1 MFFLSKIEAESLIAD
16 FLKLINE
23 NKDVQDKIYTCNKPV
38 VQYDVTIRFKGGVL
52 SVWLNENNKPASL
65 LVEFDTKALVLTIC
79 VGERTDTL
87 HQVIFSRTI
96 RECIAQAILRKYGY
110 KTYFVRKKYRMKKMY
125 CQCSISKNSG
135 GFIIKEFEL
144 YPNDPLYFRFDLK
157 NLSIENFDKNM

>member
-1 MFFLSKIEAESLIAD
+1 MFFLSKMLIAD

-38 VQYDVTIRFKGGVL
+38 VQYDVTIRFKGGAL

-110 KTYFVRKKYRMKKMY
+110 KTYFVRKKYRKKMY
-125 CQCSISKNSG
+125 CQCSISNSG